1 MDIAGTLALTTL
13 IVFFVGVGLAVT
25 GWVGYFEWDDNKHNE
40 TLVRRFLGWGFTI
53 IGLSLASWIVCIWLG
68 AAQTAGL
75 V

>member
-13 IVFFVGVGLAVT
+13 IVFGTGAILLIIAWIMYVEAEDNAHNQMVLRRLLVSGL
-25 GWVGYFEWDDNKHNE
+25 
-40 TLVRRFLGWGFTI
+40 TI
-53 IGLSLASWIVCIWLG
+53 FAACIGSWLICIWLG